1 MLVEV
6 QLESG
11 ECVEESAVCAAHR
24 LLRVVIAAQHAQ
36 RGKSVANARALTLVL
51 FKQCFLNRGA
61 APLECQTCREE
72 HALLACESWLELPP

>member
-1 MLVEV
+1 
-6 QLESG
+6 
-11 ECVEESAVCAAHR
+11 
-24 LLRVVIAAQHAQ
+24 
-36 RGKSVANARALTLVL
+36 VL